1 VLQEENMKL
10 TLRIPP
16 LLLFV
21 VIVLA
26 MWLGRG
32 EGRAAPLWLV
42 LVATLWLA
50 GALLGAVR
58 FCISGSSTAVH
69 PQRLESSRVLVTRGV
84 YRISRN
90 PMYLGLLCWT
100 LALACY
106 LGGMAVWLGP
116 LLLWGW
122 LTRFQIL
129 AEEQALRRQFGDA
142 YDDYCRQVRRWC

>member
-1 VLQEENMKL
+1 MKL

-42 LVATLWLA
+42 LVATLWLV
-50 GALLGAVR
+50 GALLGGGALLHFWQQR
-58 FCISGSSTAVH
+58 TTVH
-69 PQRLESSRVLVTRGV
+69 PQRLENSRVLVTRGV

-106 LGGMAVWLGP
+106 LEGMAVWLGP

>member
-1 VLQEENMKL
+1 MKL

-50 GALLGAVR
+50 GALLGGGALLHFWQQR
-58 FCISGSSTAVH
+58 TTVH

-90 PMYLGLLCWT
+90 PMYLGLLCWI
-100 LALACY
+100 LALAY
-106 LGGMAVWLGP
+106 PLPDPGGGAGAAAA
-116 LLLWGW
+116 
-122 LTRFQIL
+122 I
-129 AEEQALRRQFGDA
+129 RR
-142 YDDYCRQVRRWC
+142 CL

>member
-1 VLQEENMKL
+1 MKL

-50 GALLGAVR
+50 GALLGGGALLHFWQQR
-58 FCISGSSTAVH
+58 TTVH

-90 PMYLGLLCWT
+90 PMYLGLLCW
-100 LALACY
+100 LAAWGCY
-106 LGGMAVWLGP
+106 LGGSWVWVGP
-116 LLLWGW
+116 IVLVAW
-122 LTRFQIL
+122 LTRFQIMP
-129 AEEQALRRQFGDA
+129 EERLLRARFGEEYA
-142 YDDYCRQVRRWC
+142 RYCQQVRRWC

>member
-1 VLQEENMKL
+1 MKL

-58 FCISGSSTAVH
+58 FCISGSSA
-69 PQRLESSRVLVTRGV
+69 P
-84 YRISRN
+84 
-90 PMYLGLLCWT
+90 LCT
-100 LALACY
+100 
-106 LGGMAVWLGP
+106 P
-116 LLLWGW
+116 SGW
-122 LTRFQIL
+122 R
-129 AEEQALRRQFGDA
+129 AAG
-142 YDDYCRQVRRWC
+142 CW

>member
-1 VLQEENMKL
+1 MKL

-50 GALLGAVR
+50 GALLGGGALLHFWQQR
-58 FCISGSSTAVH
+58 TTVH

-90 PMYLGLLCWT
+90 PMYLGVLCWA
-100 LALACY
+100 LALAGY
-106 LGGMAVWLGP
+106 RGQRLVINDQQSQRRRPVIRWGQGQGSRSEWGG
-116 LLLWGW
+116 
-122 LTRFQIL
+122 
-129 AEEQALRRQFGDA
+129 
-142 YDDYCRQVRRWC
+142 

>member
-1 VLQEENMKL
+1 
-10 TLRIPP
+10 
-16 LLLFV
+16 
-21 VIVLA
+21 
-26 MWLGRG
+26 
-32 EGRAAPLWLV
+32 APLWLV

-50 GALLGAVR
+50 GALLGGGALLHFWQQR
-58 FCISGSSTAVH
+58 TTVH